1 MTKEET
7 QKILKI
13 LKVNYPNSFTRLS
26 DDETYMYLELW
37 SDAFKDI
44 PCDLVAKAVKE
55 IIDADTREFAP
66 NIGQVKNQIFKRF
79 EQSRADAG
87 EVWEK
92 VLHSCACDYDRAKR
106 NFDRLPY
113 NVQRAVG
120 SPSWLQELG
129 YTNVDSQT
137 YMRKEFERK
146 YQLVLAK
153 EKEAVLSGHI
163 SFDEIQTNNTQP
175 RHIDTGMKSVK
186 ALLGQDNAN

>member
-44 PCDLVAKAVKE
+44 PCDMVAKAVKE
-55 IIDADTREFAP
+55 IIDSDTREFAP

-87 EVWEK
+87 EVWET

-106 NFDRLPY
+106 NFDSLQY

-120 SPSWLQELG
+120 SPAWLQELG
-129 YTNVDSQT
+129 YSSKEQSGF
-137 YMRKEFERK
+137 MRKEFELK
-146 YQLVLAK
+146 YQMVLDK
-153 EKEAVLSGHI
+153 EKEAVLSGHMTFEQI
-163 SFDEIQTNNTQP
+163 ETNNTEP
-175 RHIDTGMKSVK
+175 LKIESGMKSLK
-186 ALLGQDNAN
+186 SLLGESNG